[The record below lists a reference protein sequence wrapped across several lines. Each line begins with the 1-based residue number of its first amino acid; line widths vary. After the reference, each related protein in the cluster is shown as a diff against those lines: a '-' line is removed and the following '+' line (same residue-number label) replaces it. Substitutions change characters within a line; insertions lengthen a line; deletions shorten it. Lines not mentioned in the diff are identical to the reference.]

1 MKADCQAQPMG
12 YLRESC
18 DIQDMSDRDDRIQT
32 IRHSTSHVM
41 AEAVLQLFP
50 DAKFGIG
57 PSIEDGFYY
66 DFELPRP
73 LTPDDL
79 PVVEGVMRE
88 IVSRDAPFARRD
100 VSKDEARLLF
110 AAQPYK
116 LELLE
121 GIEEDQVTLYTQGSF
136 TDLCRGPHVDSSGQ
150 LGAFRLT
157 RTAGAYWRGDES
169 RPMLQRIYGVAF
181 DTEDELEDYLRRQEE
196 AAKRDHRKLG
206 RELDLFSIHEEI
218 GPGLVCWHPNG
229 GLVRQLIEDFWKA
242 EHHKRHYGIVYT
254 PHIGKLDQWKQSGH
268 WEFYRENLYSPMDV
282 DGQQYL
288 LRPMNCLG
296 HIMIF
301 KSRLR
306 SYREL
311 PLRLAEL
318 GTVYRYERAGVLYG
332 LPRVRGFTQDDA
344 HIFCTPEQIQSEV
357 IGVIELAQF
366 MLSTFGFSEYQM
378 VLSTRPDKYAGTP
391 EVWQQ
396 ATAALAAALD
406 SLGISYE
413 TDPGGGAF
421 YGPKIDIKLTDAM
434 GRWWQGPT
442 IQVDFNLPRSFEVCY
457 IGEDGGEHLVTMIHR
472 TVLGSMERF
481 FACLVEHYGGA
492 FPIWL
497 SPVQARV
504 IPIADRHVE
513 FAVKIEE
520 MLRDFG
526 VRTDVDDRSERMTSK
541 IRDAQMAKIPFMLVV
556 GDKEVASGGAS
567 VRLRSGEDLGLHSIE
582 DVRSDIRAAV
592 ESKS

>member
-1 MKADCQAQPMG
+1 MG
-12 YLRESC
+12 DGYKGFDVLN
-18 DIQDMSDRDDRIQT
+18 MSDSDDRIQT
-32 IRHSTSHVM
+32 VRHSTAHAM
-41 AEAVLQLFP
+41 AEVVLELFP
-50 DAKFGIG
+50 DARFGIG

-79 PVVEGVMRE
+79 PVIEDVMRK
-88 IVSRDAPFARRD
+88 IVARDVPFARRD

-110 AAQPYK
+110 ANQPYK
-116 LELLE
+116 LELLDDL
-121 GIEEDQVTLYTQGSF
+121 EEDQVTLYTQGSF
-136 TDLCRGPHVDSSGQ
+136 TDLCRGPHVASSGQ
-150 LGAFRLT
+150 LGAFKLT
-157 RTAGAYWRGDES
+157 RTAGAYWRGDEL

-181 DTEDELEDYLRRQEE
+181 DTEDELEDYLHKQEE

-242 EHHKRHYGIVYT
+242 EHHKRGYGIVYT
-254 PHIGKLDQWKQSGH
+254 PHIGKLEQWKKSGH

-288 LRPMNCLG
+288 LKPMNCLG

-301 KSRLR
+301 KNRLR

-318 GTVYRYERAGVLYG
+318 GTVYRYERGGVLYG

-344 HIFCTPEQIQSEV
+344 HIFCKPEQIQAEV
-357 IGVIELAQF
+357 IAVIELAQF
-366 MLSTFGFSEYQM
+366 MLATFGFSEYQM
-378 VLSTRPDKYAGTP
+378 VLATRPDKYAGSL
-391 EVWQQ
+391 EVWEQ
-396 ATAALAAALD
+396 ATAALAAALE

-421 YGPKIDIKLTDAM
+421 YGPKIDIKLSDAM

-442 IQVDFNLPRSFEVCY
+442 IQVDFNLPQRFNVCY

-492 FPIWL
+492 FPVWL

-520 MLRDFG
+520 TLRDSG
-526 VRTDVDDRSERMTSK
+526 IRADVDERSERMTSK
-541 IRDAQMAKIPFMLVV
+541 IRDAQMAKIPFMLVI
-556 GDKEVASGGAS
+556 GDKEIASEGAS
-567 VRLRSGEDLGLHSIE
+567 VRLRGGEDLGLHSIE
-582 DVRSDIRAAV
+582 DVQSQIRAAV
-592 ESKS
+592 KSKS

>member
-1 MKADCQAQPMG
+1 
-12 YLRESC
+12 
-18 DIQDMSDRDDRIQT
+18 MSDRDDRIQT
-32 IRHSTSHVM
+32 VRHSASHVM

-88 IVSRDAPFARRD
+88 IVARDAPFAKRD

-110 AAQPYK
+110 AGQPYK

-121 GIEEDQVTLYTQGSF
+121 GLEEDQVTLYTQGSF

-150 LGAFRLT
+150 LGAFKLT

-181 DTEDELEDYLRRQEE
+181 DTEEELEDYLRKQEE

-242 EHHKRHYGIVYT
+242 EHHKRNYGIVYT

-288 LRPMNCLG
+288 LKPMNCLG

-318 GTVYRYERAGVLYG
+318 GTVYRYERGGVLYG

-344 HIFCTPEQIQSEV
+344 HIFCKPEQIQAEV

-366 MLSTFGFSEYQM
+366 MLTTFGFSEYQM
-378 VLSTRPDKYAGTP
+378 VLSTRPDKYAGTL
-391 EVWQQ
+391 EVWEQ
-396 ATAALAAALD
+396 ATAALAAALEF
-406 SLGISYE
+406 LGISYE

-421 YGPKIDIKLTDAM
+421 YGPKIDIKLSDAM

-442 IQVDFNLPRSFEVCY
+442 IQVDFNLPRSFDVCY

-492 FPIWL
+492 FPVWL

-513 FAVKIEE
+513 FAVKIEQ
-520 MLRDFG
+520 MLKDSG

-592 ESKS
+592 ESRS